1 MSKTDQYQ
9 NLLKTTKRELR
20 QSKIEFEDLA
30 EQCNIYYDE
39 ITRLNAELSRIRLRK
54 WWQFW
59 KFLKRNQII

>member
-1 MSKTDQYQ
+1 MSSREQYK
-9 NLLKTTKRELR
+9 NLLTKTKRELR